1 MIIPSNIE
9 RPKPKASVE
18 VSSSGIK
25 GRSTPGGVKTL
36 GLKNTKMDSAMIN
49 NIIAKPPINAG
60 INTKNVTVYN
70 PSILKRF
77 ILFICLIL
85 K

>member
-1 MIIPSNIE
+1 
-9 RPKPKASVE
+9 
-18 VSSSGIK
+18 
-25 GRSTPGGVKTL
+25 
-36 GLKNTKMDSAMIN
+36 MIN

-60 INTKNVTVYN
+60 INTNNVTVYN